1 MIAVGSRAALSPQLI
16 ASMHEFRKEIF
27 VKRMGWSLP
36 LVDGVERD
44 SYDNEDA
51 VYFTVQDLDD
61 RMTACARLLP
71 TTRPYMLA
79 DLFPHLVSNT
89 PVPHDAT
96 VWELGRFATDVR
108 KTGAGRVLSLSQPT
122 LDLLEAIMTY
132 SRRHGVRQL
141 VLVTAVAIERL
152 VLRAGFHVHRLGAP
166 ERTETGLMVAC
177 VIEVA
182 AGPDTESFDA
192 AASCGV
198 AAASATQVQ

>member
-1 MIAVGSRAALSPQLI
+1 MIAVGSRTDLSPQLI
-16 ASMHEFRKEIF
+16 ASMHEFRTEIF
-27 VKRMGWSLP
+27 INRMGWSLP

-51 VYFTVQDLDD
+51 VYFTVQDFDD
-61 RMTACARLLP
+61 CMTACARLLP

-79 DLFPHLVSNT
+79 DLFPQLVSNT
-89 PVPHDAT
+89 PVPHDPT

-152 VLRAGFHVHRLGAP
+152 LLRAGFHMHRLGAP
-166 ERTETGLMVAC
+166 ERNETGLMVAC
-177 VIEVA
+177 VIEVT
-182 AGPDTESFDA
+182 PESEAEMFDA
-192 AASCGV
+192 ASCVV
-198 AAASATQVQ
+198 AAASTTQVQ